1 MNFKQI
7 IGIALLVFM
16 IVLSYTL
23 FGGISHEKVPV
34 QVVKYNTTPT
44 NESVI
49 QEYHQATF
57 EEQATVDISFIA
69 LMLILIG
76 ITSLGGIT
84 NPDES
89 VWRDEEKEPLGD
101 ERND

>member
-7 IGIALLVFM
+7 IGIVLLVFM

-34 QVVKYNTTPT
+34 QTVKYNVTPT
-44 NESVI
+44 NETVL
-49 QEYHQATF
+49 QVNHQVTF
-57 EEQATVDISFIA
+57 EEQATVDISYVV
-69 LMLILIG
+69 LMLVLIG

-89 VWRDEEKEPLGD
+89 VWRDEEKEPLED
-101 ERND
+101 EKK

>member
-7 IGIALLVFM
+7 VGIVLLVFM

-23 FGGISHEKVPV
+23 FGGISHEKVVPV
-34 QVVKYNTTPT
+34 INKTTNMTPMNETVLQV
-44 NESVI
+44 S
-49 QEYHQATF
+49 HQVTY
-57 EEQATVDISFIA
+57 EEKVTVDVAYIV
-69 LMLILIG
+69 LMLILMG

-89 VWRDEEKEPLGD
+89 VWRDGEKESLED
-101 ERND
+101 ERK